1 MTEPCNRLLNASHT
15 WRRSSVRYA
24 RARLA
29 SRQAARE
36 GFSHSAGNAGQR
48 IGIGRGMR
56 HKEQDTKVLAG
67 GVARLLKLNIAL
79 EDELAR
85 VLEPEKAAQISK

>member
-1 MTEPCNRLLNASHT
+1 
-15 WRRSSVRYA
+15 
-24 RARLA
+24 
-29 SRQAARE
+29 
-36 GFSHSAGNAGQR
+36 
-48 IGIGRGMR
+48 MR

-85 VLEPEKAAQISK
+85 VLEPEKAVQISK